1 MRGGGPAPDGGRCGC
16 AGLKPARRGGPATLP
31 FPLSGDA
38 ARGEPAGG
46 IFFRHRAGTAKTSR
60 APPRPIRCCPADQQE
75 TPMTLRA
82 LAAIALLASPLL
94 AQSQPA
100 TTKPSGFSLT
110 IYSTADPATFDP
122 QQLAQQRLM
131 NPYNAWQLKL
141 PGYGVVREVRGIDLK
156 EGENTLRF
164 TDVASGI
171 DPTTVSFQS
180 LTAPDAAA
188 VLEQNYEYDV
198 VNASKLLEKYLGKEI
213 EITRKKATGPEAE
226 EQIVGKLLSQDSSNI
241 VVESGRDGGVVV
253 VSRADVS
260 GVRLAKQETGLIT
273 KPTLVWK
280 VAADKGGHH
289 DAQVTYQT
297 DGLTWRADY
306 NIVINKDDTAADI
319 GAWVSILNESGAS
332 YPDAKL
338 KLVAGDVQRIQP
350 QQQPGYAFARK
361 SMALEDRAGAAGFQE
376 KAFFEYHLYT
386 LGRATS
392 VSNNS
397 TKQIELFDPKS
408 NVPVTKTFVYYGL
421 PEQMRYWF
429 TPEPNQDRN
438 LGTQSNKKVD
448 IYLQIKNTQQ
458 NGLGIPLPAGRLR
471 VYKKDPADNMNEF
484 IGEDVIQHTPKDEE
498 VLVKLGT
505 AFDIVGE
512 RKQTEFTANF
522 DGHVITESFE
532 IKLRNHKTEPVKV
545 IVRENLFR
553 WTNWEITKSSDKW
566 EKQDYRTIHIPV
578 EVPAGGEKTVTYS
591 VKYTW

>member
-1 MRGGGPAPDGGRCGC
+1 MTIR
-16 AGLKPARRGGPATLP
+16 TL
-31 FPLSGDA
+31 
-38 ARGEPAGG
+38 
-46 IFFRHRAGTAKTSR
+46 
-60 APPRPIRCCPADQQE
+60 
-75 TPMTLRA
+75 
-82 LAAIALLASPLL
+82 ALLAFLPASVF
-94 AQSQPA
+94 AQSKPA
-100 TTKPSGFSLT
+100 TQPGTTPGFSLT

-122 QQLAQQRLM
+122 QQLAQQKLA
-131 NPYNAWQLKL
+131 NPYNAWQIKL
-141 PGYGVVREVRGIDLK
+141 PGYGVVRETRGIDLK
-156 EGENTLRF
+156 PGENTVRF
-164 TDVASGI
+164 TNVASGI

-180 LTAPDAAA
+180 LTAPDSTA

-198 VNASKLLEKYLGKEI
+198 VNAAKLLEKYLGKEVTI
-213 EITRKKATGPEAE
+213 SRKASPDVTRPAE
-226 EQIVGKLLSQDSSNI
+226 DLAGVLLSADPTNLVLQ
-241 VVESGRDGGVVV
+241 SGDKGEVNVI
-253 VSRADVS
+253 SRTEVTAIK
-260 GVRLAKQETGLIT
+260 LAKQETGLIT

-289 DAQVTYQT
+289 DSQVTYQT

-306 NIVINKDDTAADI
+306 NIIINKDDSAADI

-332 YPDAKL
+332 YPDARL

-350 QQQPGYAFARK
+350 PQQPGFGGMRQDLQ
-361 SMALEDRAGAAGFQE
+361 MAKAAGAAGFQE

-386 LGRATS
+386 LGRSTS
-392 VSNNS
+392 VADNS
-397 TKQIELFDPKS
+397 TKQIELFDAKS

-421 PEQMRYWF
+421 PEQMRYWI

-448 IYLQIKNTQQ
+448 IYLQIKNTEK

-471 VYKKDPADNMNEF
+471 VYKKDETDGASEF

-512 RKQTEFTANF
+512 RKQTDFNANYE
-522 DGHVITESFE
+522 GHVITESFE
-532 IKLRNHKTEPVKV
+532 IKLRNHKKEAVQVT
-545 IVRENLFR
+545 VRENLFR

-566 EKQDYRTIHIPV
+566 EKQDFRTIHIPV
-578 EVPAGGEKTVTYS
+578 DVPAGGEKTVTYS